1 MSDDND
7 IRHGRHCVFK
17 MHVQTLLERRPV
29 VSVPLRVVLRRR
41 SDLRRAPVHRT
52 AAIAALKPKGGY
64 AARAILPRPERR
76 GLSRTGSDHGPR
88 SPPENYTVASV
99 VLRSVWSRNTDWCG
113 SFSAG
118 SVAQRVSIDAAQE
131 RQFLAFSWGVSS
143 MRSGREKSVAHGV
156 MNEIRPPCTG
166 SRQTPWHCKRERAP
180 IGPLKRNRGG
190 GRDAGCGPCFTRRL
204 HSAGAAIRRGGEQ
217 HKAAGGARP
226 RASTSDLRPHV

>member
-1 MSDDND
+1 MGAASPRWISRN
-7 IRHGRHCVFK
+7 RGRDLSACTA
-17 MHVQTLLERRPV
+17 QAGD
-29 VSVPLRVVLRRR
+29 R
-41 SDLRRAPVHRT
+41 SDLHRAAVHRAT
-52 AAIAALKPKGGY
+52 TDTALKPKDGAVPRLGLPRVV
-64 AARAILPRPERR
+64 RAILPRPERR

-226 RASTSDLRPHV
+226 RASSSDLRPHV